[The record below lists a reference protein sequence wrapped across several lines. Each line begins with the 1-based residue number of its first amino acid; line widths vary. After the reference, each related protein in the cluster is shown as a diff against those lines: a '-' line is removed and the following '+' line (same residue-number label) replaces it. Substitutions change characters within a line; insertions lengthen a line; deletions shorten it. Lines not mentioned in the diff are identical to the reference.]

1 MKNKQDKGKKII
13 RTGLEVNGEN
23 ICRIEE
29 AEGESD
35 NKIYPEFR
43 RERRQMT
50 KYL

>member
-35 NKIYPEFR
+35 NKNIQNLDEK
-43 RERRQMT
+43 ED
-50 KYL
+50 K